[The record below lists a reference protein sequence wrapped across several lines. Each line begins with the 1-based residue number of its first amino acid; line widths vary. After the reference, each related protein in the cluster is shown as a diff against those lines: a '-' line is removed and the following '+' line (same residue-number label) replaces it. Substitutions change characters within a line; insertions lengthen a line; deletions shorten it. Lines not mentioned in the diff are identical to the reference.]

1 MREKVPE
8 TKNGDEGVLNV
19 RREAIL
25 KYMVLY
31 RSLVKGEINI
41 MEFATKCIHSLGAND
56 ATGSITPAIYISST
70 FAHPKLGDTTGFNYT
85 RESNP
90 TRARLETLVA
100 ALEDGI
106 DALAFSSGMAAVDAV
121 MNLFA
126 PGDHIITGNDLYGG
140 SFRLFRN
147 INARN
152 GVEFT
157 TVHTSKLEE
166 IKAAIKPNTK
176 AIFLETPTNPTME
189 ISDLRAISKIAKENN
204 FLVIVDNTFL
214 TPYFQKPLT
223 LGADIVIHS
232 GTKYLA
238 GHNDVLAGFT
248 IVKEQ
253 TFADKLRLI
262 YKTTGACLGALD
274 AWLVIR
280 GIKTLP
286 LRMEQH
292 QKNAAA
298 IAAWLQKQP
307 RVQYVLYPG
316 LAEHPGYA
324 VNKGQTSGFGGMIS
338 FAVDNAETAR
348 QILEGVKLIQFAESL
363 GGTESLITYPIRQT
377 HTDLTPEEC
386 AEKGITD
393 CLLRLSTGIEATEDL
408 IADLAQAFAAVE

>member
-1 MREKVPE
+1 
-8 TKNGDEGVLNV
+8 
-19 RREAIL
+19 
-25 KYMVLY
+25 
-31 RSLVKGEINI
+31 
-41 MEFATKCIHSLGAND
+41 MEFATQCIHSLGAND

-166 IKAAIKPNTK
+166 LKAAIKPNTK

-189 ISDLRAISKIAKENN
+189 ISDLRAISKIAKDNN

-248 IVKEQ
+248 VVKEQ
-253 TFADKLRLI
+253 TLADKLRLI

-274 AWLVIR
+274 AWLV
-280 GIKTLP
+280 
-286 LRMEQH
+286 
-292 QKNAAA
+292 
-298 IAAWLQKQP
+298 
-307 RVQYVLYPG
+307 
-316 LAEHPGYA
+316 
-324 VNKGQTSGFGGMIS
+324 
-338 FAVDNAETAR
+338 
-348 QILEGVKLIQFAESL
+348 
-363 GGTESLITYPIRQT
+363 
-377 HTDLTPEEC
+377 C
-386 AEKGITD
+386 
-393 CLLRLSTGIEATEDL
+393 
-408 IADLAQAFAAVE
+408 

>member
-1 MREKVPE
+1 M
-8 TKNGDEGVLNV
+8 D
-19 RREAIL
+19 
-25 KYMVLY
+25 
-31 RSLVKGEINI
+31 
-41 MEFATKCIHSLGAND
+41 FATKCIHAIGESD
-56 ATGSITPAIYISST
+56 ATGTITPAIYISST

-90 TRARLETLVA
+90 TRARLEQLVA

-121 MNLFA
+121 MNLFD

-140 SFRLFRN
+140 SFRLFRS
-147 INARN
+147 INAKN

-189 ISDLRAISKIAKENN
+189 ISDLRAISKIAQENN

-214 TPYFQKPLT
+214 TPYFQKPLD

-232 GTKYLA
+232 GTKYLC

-248 IVKEQ
+248 IAKDPVI
-253 TFADKLRLI
+253 ADKLRLI

-292 QKNAAA
+292 QKNALALA
-298 IAAWLQKQP
+298 KWLEEQP

-316 LAEHPGYA
+316 LEKHPGYA
-324 VNKGQTSGFGGMIS
+324 INKAQTTGFGGMIS
-338 FAVDNAETAR
+338 FAVDSADTAR
-348 QILEGVKLIQFAESL
+348 QILEGVKLIKFAESL

-393 CLLRLSTGIEATEDL
+393 CLLRFSTGIEATSDL
-408 IADLAQAFAAVE
+408 IADLAQAFENVK

>member
-1 MREKVPE
+1 
-8 TKNGDEGVLNV
+8 
-19 RREAIL
+19 
-25 KYMVLY
+25 
-31 RSLVKGEINI
+31 

-100 ALEDGI
+100 ALEEGI

-189 ISDLRAISKIAKENN
+189 ISDLRAISKNAKENN

-248 IVKEQ
+248 VVKEQ
-253 TFADKLRLI
+253 TLADKLRLI

-377 HTDLTPEEC
+377 HTDLTPKEC

-393 CLLRLSTGIEATEDL
+393 CLLRLSTGIEATDDL

>member
-1 MREKVPE
+1 
-8 TKNGDEGVLNV
+8 
-19 RREAIL
+19 
-25 KYMVLY
+25 MVLY

-100 ALEDGI
+100 ALEEGI

-147 INARN
+147 INARI

-189 ISDLRAISKIAKENN
+189 ISDLRAISKIAKDNN

-248 IVKEQ
+248 VVKEQ
-253 TFADKLRLI
+253 TLADKLRLI

>member
-1 MREKVPE
+1 
-8 TKNGDEGVLNV
+8 
-19 RREAIL
+19 
-25 KYMVLY
+25 
-31 RSLVKGEINI
+31 
-41 MEFATKCIHSLGAND
+41 MEFSTKCIHAIGESD
-56 ATGSITPAIYISST
+56 ATGTITPAIYISST
-70 FAHPKLGDTTGFNYT
+70 FAHPRLGDTTGFNYT

-90 TRARLETLVA
+90 TRAHLETLVA
-100 ALEDGI
+100 ALEEGV

-147 INARN
+147 LNAKN
-152 GVEFT
+152 GVEFS
-157 TVHTSKLEE
+157 TVHTSKLDE
-166 IKAAIKPNTK
+166 IKAAIRPNTK

-189 ISDLRAISKIAKENN
+189 ISDLRAISQIAKENN

-232 GTKYLA
+232 GTKYLG

-248 IVKEQ
+248 IAKD
-253 TFADKLRLI
+253 TKIADELRLI

-292 QKNAAA
+292 QKNALALA
-298 IAAWLQKQP
+298 KWLQTQP
-307 RVQYVLYPG
+307 HVQYVLYPG
-316 LAEHPGYA
+316 LEAHPGYA
-324 VNKGQTSGFGGMIS
+324 INKAQTTGFGGMIS
-338 FAVDNAETAR
+338 FAVDNADTAR
-348 QILEGVKLIQFAESL
+348 QILEGVKLIKFAESL

-408 IADLAQAFAAVE
+408 IADLAQAFAAVK

>member
-1 MREKVPE
+1 
-8 TKNGDEGVLNV
+8 
-19 RREAIL
+19 
-25 KYMVLY
+25 
-31 RSLVKGEINI
+31 

-100 ALEDGI
+100 ALEEGI

-248 IVKEQ
+248 VVKKQ
-253 TFADKLRLI
+253 TLADKLRLI

-292 QKNAAA
+292 QKNATA
-298 IAAWLQKQP
+298 IATWLQKQP
-307 RVQYVLYPG
+307 RVKYVLYPG

-324 VNKGQTSGFGGMIS
+324 VNKAQTSGFGGMIS

-348 QILEGVKLIQFAESL
+348 QLLEGVKLIQFAESL

-408 IADLAQAFAAVE
+408 IADLAQAFTAIR

>member
-1 MREKVPE
+1 
-8 TKNGDEGVLNV
+8 
-19 RREAIL
+19 
-25 KYMVLY
+25 
-31 RSLVKGEINI
+31 

-100 ALEDGI
+100 ALEEGI

-248 IVKEQ
+248 VVKEQ
-253 TFADKLRLI
+253 TLTDKLRLI

-324 VNKGQTSGFGGMIS
+324 VNKAQTSGFGGMIS

-348 QILEGVKLIQFAESL
+348 QLLEGVKLIQFAESL

-408 IADLAQAFAAVE
+408 IADLAQAFTDIQ

>member
-1 MREKVPE
+1 
-8 TKNGDEGVLNV
+8 
-19 RREAIL
+19 
-25 KYMVLY
+25 
-31 RSLVKGEINI
+31 

-100 ALEDGI
+100 ALEEGI

-248 IVKEQ
+248 VVKEQ
-253 TFADKLRLI
+253 TLTDKLRLI

-324 VNKGQTSGFGGMIS
+324 VNKAQTSGFGGMIS

-393 CLLRLSTGIEATEDL
+393 CLLRLSTGIEATDDL

>member
-1 MREKVPE
+1 
-8 TKNGDEGVLNV
+8 
-19 RREAIL
+19 
-25 KYMVLY
+25 
-31 RSLVKGEINI
+31 

-100 ALEDGI
+100 ALEEGI

-166 IKAAIKPNTK
+166 IKSAINPNTK

-189 ISDLRAISKIAKENN
+189 ISNLRAISKIAKENN

-248 IVKEQ
+248 VVKEQ
-253 TFADKLRLI
+253 MLADKLRLI

-280 GIKTLP
+280 GIKTLS

-363 GGTESLITYPIRQT
+363 GGTESLITYPICQT

-386 AEKGITD
+386 AEKGITN

-408 IADLAQAFAAVE
+408 IADLAQAFAAIQ